1 MHNIKSL
8 FQNLGWLF
16 IGTIFSNVISVFVT
30 IFLIRKLPVEDFGI
44 YSLFLGSLGM
54 FGIFSINGA
63 IVALRR
69 YIPEL
74 IQKKYYSYLKTF
86 VRNLYLFSFSLGFVI
101 IILVFIFKNEVGGL
115 LQIRKFDI
123 YFSIFIINIILFL
136 QSTFNNSVLTTI
148 YEQKFLSIVNLISIL
163 IRGILYAIFLHV
175 ITIELIF
182 IIEAITLGVNAIAG
196 IFYTFYKINNIGN
209 DDEVP
214 ISPGE
219 IKANRKRMRKYVALS
234 TADEMGESAF
244 SQVSDYYFI
253 SAFLGPEAIGMY
265 AFPYKLISSVLT
277 WIPFTNI
284 IRFIKPYYISQYYE
298 TGENKIFLN
307 IVYNF
312 FTKMVLFF
320 LGYILIMIIAY
331 QNLIN
336 IYLFDSKYI
345 GTETLLLIIIPYFFM
360 GAFTYPNYFM
370 LEISEKIQ
378 YTLYSKIFA
387 VFNIV
392 ADYIV
397 LKYTPWGILGV
408 GAATGISALLKNYYI
423 YYYVKKRT
431 SVSLNVSELF
441 RSVLILL
448 IFAVIVISTSYFTSL
463 VLRILL
469 PLILSLISILLLI
482 KIFRPFNQEEK
493 KQLNKLFTMIPLKID
508 FFRRILVFSIN

>member
-1 MHNIKSL
+1 MHNIKNL
-8 FQNLGWLF
+8 IQNVGWLF
-16 IGTIFSNVISVFVT
+16 VGTIFSNVISIFVT
-30 IFLIRKLPVEDFGI
+30 IFLIRKLPIEDFGI

-74 IQKKYYSYLKTF
+74 IQKKYYSYLKIF
-86 VRNLYLFSFSLGFVI
+86 VRNLYFFSFSLGVFI
-101 IILVFIFKNEVGGL
+101 IIVVFIFKNEVGVI
-115 LQIRKFDI
+115 LQIKKFDI

-148 YEQKFLSIVNLISIL
+148 YEQKFLSIVNLISIMF
-163 IRGILYAIFLHV
+163 RGILYAIFIHV

-182 IIEAITLGVNAIAG
+182 IIEAIALGVNAIAG
-196 IFYTFYKINNIGN
+196 IIYTFLKINNIGS
-209 DDEVP
+209 DDEVS
-214 ISPGE
+214 ISPEE
-219 IKANRKRMRKYVALS
+219 IKVNRKRMRKYVALS

-277 WIPFTNI
+277 WIPFTYI
-284 IRFIKPYYISQYYE
+284 IRIIKPYYISQYYE

-312 FTKMVLFF
+312 FTKMVLLF
-320 LGYILIMIIAY
+320 LGYILIMIISY

-336 IYLFDSKYI
+336 IYLFNSKYL
-345 GTETLLLIIIPYFFM
+345 GTQTLLLIIIPYFLV
-360 GAFTYPNYFM
+360 GAFTYPNYLV

-387 VFNIV
+387 VFNIM
-392 ADYIV
+392 ADYFV
-397 LKYTPWGILGV
+397 LKYTSWGLLGV
-408 GAATGISALLKNYYI
+408 GAATGLSALLKNYYI
-423 YYYVKKRT
+423 YFYVKKRT
-431 SVSLNVSELF
+431 SISLNVSELF
-441 RSVLILL
+441 KSVLLLL
-448 IFAVIVISTSYFTSL
+448 ILAIVVISASYINSL
-463 VLRILL
+463 VLKIIFPIALSFIL
-469 PLILSLISILLLI
+469 ILLLI
-482 KIFRPFNQEEK
+482 KILGPFNQEEK
-493 KQLNKLFTMIPLKID
+493 KQLNKLFEMIPLKID
-508 FFRRILVFSIN
+508 FMRRILVFTIN